1 VTRIFRRL
9 INNWPLKVAA
19 VGLATLMYGGL
30 ALSQNTQQYTG
41 GIQVRPV
48 NVPPDTFILTGPAP
62 VTTIRYFAASGVPVA
77 ATSFLATVDLQG
89 VPATGSFVPVPID
102 VQALDE
108 RIRII
113 SYEPSMTSIQLD
125 EVIEKE
131 VPVRVEHGTVPDGLN
146 LGETTVVPDTVTIT
160 GPKSV
165 VSTVAAVRAAVI
177 VQTPPIDIDQDVPLV
192 PIDQLGNA
200 VSPVDV
206 EPPTARVTM
215 PVISDQKSRT
225 LPVNPIITGNPAA
238 GFEIES
244 VTVDPL
250 TVLVA
255 GDADDLAKLNQA
267 DTDPIPMTGVSADE
281 TVVVGLVLPT
291 GVAAVDEKP
300 IRVSIKIRPV
310 TGTRTFSAGLRLVGA
325 NSTLTYALSVDRV
338 LVTIG
343 GSTADLDR
351 LSGAGLVMDL
361 DVSGLKAGTHDVPVT
376 ANLPVG
382 TTVVAVSPPTVTV
395 TIGTTAVTAPSGST
409 SPQPGG

>member
-1 VTRIFRRL
+1 VRRVFRRL
-9 INNWPLKVAA
+9 LNNWPLKLAA

-41 GIQVRPV
+41 GIQVQPV
-48 NVPPDTFILTGPAP
+48 NVPPDTFILTGPDP
-62 VTTIRYFAASGVPVA
+62 VTTIRYFAPGIPVA
-77 ATSFLATVDLQG
+77 ASSFVATVDLQG
-89 VPATGSFVPVPID
+89 VPATGSFVTVPID
-102 VQALDE
+102 VKALDE
-108 RIRII
+108 RIRILG
-113 SYEPSMTSIQLD
+113 YEPSLARIQLD
-125 EVIEKE
+125 EVIEKD
-131 VPVRVEHGTVPDGLN
+131 VPVRVEHGTVPDGLT
-146 LGETTVVPDTVTIT
+146 LGETTVVPKTVTIT

-165 VSTVAAVRAAVI
+165 VSTVAAVRATVI
-177 VQTPPIDIDQDVPLV
+177 VQAPPIDIDQDVPLV

-206 EPPTARVTM
+206 KPSTARVTL
-215 PVISDQKSRT
+215 PVFSDQQSRT

-250 TVLVA
+250 TALVA
-255 GDADDLAKLNQA
+255 GDADDLAKLSQV
-267 DTDPIPMTGVSADE
+267 DTDPIPMTGVSADQSVE
-281 TVVVGLVLPT
+281 VGLALPT
-291 GVAAVDEKP
+291 GIVPVGDES
-300 IRVSIKIRPV
+300 IRVSIKLRPV
-310 TGTRTFSAGLRLVGA
+310 TETRTFTAGLRLVGD
-325 NSTLTYALSVDRV
+325 NNTLTYALSVDRV

-361 DVSGLKAGTHDVPVT
+361 DVTGLKAGTHDVPVT

-395 TIGTTAVTAPSGST
+395 TVGTTAVTTPSGGA